1 MGDSRPPPLPVP
13 TLSMTDIIPTPE
25 TGQFSGAYPH
35 GTLDQYNA
43 AELDQIDKVQHAGQI
58 IDEAQHGFQCE
69 VIRLKLLL
77 DGQDQSDG
85 ITKANQ
91 HQSTR
96 FWDGA
101 KAGHFGK
108 RIKEIARDG
117 QRGTVQR
124 WIIANEAASILLGEH
139 VSQDTCNLPFELARE
154 KGMSQTAL
162 CTYMRLFPKARE
174 MATHYFNVTREFRSD
189 MLQEFEQVIR
199 EFPEHT
205 EFVLNAITNKT
216 LTFPS
221 HFKEQKAEWRAQA
234 REREAAQR
242 ALEQAAQLAD
252 AENKEEEADN
262 YEPSTNAEVTPENSN
277 SVAVR
282 RTRPRSWWKSKKA
295 TLKVEEIVCNLDK
308 PLPNLIDGLAGLNRS
323 LKDQFAIS
331 SHMVDYAEF
340 WAGYDRFFYSER
352 THQAKWGRKGR
363 LERMKQ
369 LRKSMLEVAGK
380 LDAYISATEPPENI
394 EYPEG

>member
-1 MGDSRPPPLPVP
+1 MGDANPPPLPVP
-13 TLSMTDIIPTPE
+13 TLSMPDIIPTPE

-43 AELDQIDKVQHAGQI
+43 AELDQIDKVQYAGKT

-69 VIRLKLLL
+69 VIRLKQLL
-77 DGQDQSDG
+77 DGQDQAEG
-85 ITKANQ
+85 IETYNS
-91 HQSTR
+91 HNSSR

-101 KAGHFGK
+101 RSGHFGTK
-108 RIKEIARDG
+108 LKEISDNN

-124 WIIANEAASILLGEH
+124 WVTANEAAAILLDPS
-139 VSQDTCNLPFELARE
+139 VSQDTLALPFELARE
-154 KGMSQTAL
+154 RGMGQTAL
-162 CTYMRLFPKARE
+162 CTYMRLFPEARE
-174 MATHYFNVTREFRSD
+174 MATHYFNVTQEFRSD

>member
-1 MGDSRPPPLPVP
+1 
-13 TLSMTDIIPTPE
+13 MTDIIPTPE

-43 AELDQIDKVQHAGQI
+43 AELDQIDKVQYAGQI

-77 DGQDQSDG
+77 DSQDQVEG
-85 ITKANQ
+85 ITPGKGNS
-91 HQSTR
+91 HTGSR
-96 FWDGA
+96 FWEGA
-101 KAGHFGK
+101 RAGHFGAK
-108 RIKEIARDG
+108 LKGYADKD
-117 QRGTVQR
+117 QRQQVQR
-124 WIIANEAASILLGEH
+124 WITANEAASILLDPD
-139 VSQDTCNLPFELARE
+139 VTRVTPDLPFELARE
-154 KGMSQTAL
+154 RGMGQTAL
-162 CTYMRLFPKARE
+162 CTYMRISPEARE
-174 MATHYFNVTREFRSD
+174 MANHYFTVTGEFRSD
-189 MLQEFEQVIR
+189 MLQEIEQVIR

-205 EFVLNAITNKT
+205 EFVLDAITNRT

-221 HFKEQKAEWRAQA
+221 HFKEQKAEWKTQA
-234 REREAAQR
+234 REREAAQN

-262 YEPSTNAEVTPENSN
+262 YEPSTNAEGTPENLN

-295 TLKVEEIVCNLDK
+295 ALKVEEIVCNLDK

-394 EYPEG
+394 EYPES

>member
-1 MGDSRPPPLPVP
+1 
-13 TLSMTDIIPTPE
+13 MTDIIPTPE

-35 GTLDQYNA
+35 GTLDKYNS
-43 AELDQIDKVQHAGQI
+43 AELDQINKVQQAGQLLSKTKH
-58 IDEAQHGFQCE
+58 ELNCE

-77 DGQDQSDG
+77 DGEDQADG
-85 ITKANQ
+85 LSQNGNNGRPA
-91 HQSTR
+91 SR

-101 KAGHFGK
+101 RAGDFGK
-108 RIKEIARDG
+108 EVESWAEKDDRKKVARLID
-117 QRGTVQR
+117 
-124 WIIANEAASILLGEH
+124 ANNAAAILLGSS
-139 VSQDTCNLPFELARE
+139 VAIATKLLPFELARE
-154 KGMSQTAL
+154 RGMGQTAL
-162 CTYMRLFPKARE
+162 CTYMRISPEARE
-174 MATHYFNVTREFRSD
+174 MATHYFTVTGEFRSD
-189 MLQEFEQVIR
+189 MLQEIEQVIR

-234 REREAAQR
+234 REREAAQQ

-262 YEPSTNAEVTPENSN
+262 YEPSTNAEETPENLN

-282 RTRPRSWWKSKKA
+282 RTHPRSWWKSKKA
-295 TLKVEEIVCNLDK
+295 ALKVEEIVCNLDT
-308 PLPNLIDGLAGLNRS
+308 PLPNLIKGLAGLNIS

-394 EYPEG
+394 EYPES

>member
-1 MGDSRPPPLPVP
+1 
-13 TLSMTDIIPTPE
+13 MTDIIPTTE

-43 AELDQIDKVQHAGQI
+43 AELDQIDKVQYAGKSV
-58 IDEAQHGFQCE
+58 DEAQHGFQCE
-69 VIRLKLLL
+69 VVRLKLLL
-77 DGQDQSDG
+77 DGQDQADG
-85 ITKANQ
+85 LVPTGNGGQ
-91 HQSTR
+91 QPSR

-101 KAGHFGK
+101 RAGHFGEK
-108 RIKEIARDG
+108 LKGYAENG
-117 QRGTVQR
+117 QRQQVQR
-124 WIIANEAASILLGEH
+124 WVTANEAASILLDPCVTRVTH
-139 VSQDTCNLPFELARE
+139 DLPFELARK
-154 KGMSQTAL
+154 KGMGQTAL
-162 CTYMRLFPKARE
+162 CTYMRISPEARE
-174 MATHYFNVTREFRSD
+174 MATHYFTVTGEFRSD
-189 MLQEFEQVIR
+189 MLQEIEQVVR

-205 EFVLNAITNKT
+205 EFVLNAITNKD
-216 LTFPS
+216 LVFPS

-234 REREAAQR
+234 RELEAAQQ

-262 YEPSTNAEVTPENSN
+262 YEPSTNAEETSENLN

-282 RTRPRSWWKSKKA
+282 RTHPRSWWKSKKA
-295 TLKVEEIVCNLDK
+295 ALKVEEIVCSLDK
-308 PLPNLIDGLAGLNRS
+308 PLPNLIKGLAGLNIS

-352 THQAKWGRKGR
+352 THQAKWGKKGR